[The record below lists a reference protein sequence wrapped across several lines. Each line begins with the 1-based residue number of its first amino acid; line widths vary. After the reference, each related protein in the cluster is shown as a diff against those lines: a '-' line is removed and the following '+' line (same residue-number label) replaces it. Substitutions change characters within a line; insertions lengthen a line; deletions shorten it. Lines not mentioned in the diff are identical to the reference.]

1 MTFLFAIVLEEGS
14 VTVVSLWSLKD
25 SCLWLGKSS
34 EGAGRGG
41 GLRALFR
48 THNVSFKCVTVACRY
63 CPISHRNESGV
74 ERYLSE
80 ISVPRLCF

>member
-1 MTFLFAIVLEEGS
+1 MTFLFAIVFEEGS

-34 EGAGRGG
+34 EGAG

-48 THNVSFKCVTVACRY
+48 THNVSFKRVTVACRY
-63 CPISHRNESGV
+63 CPISHRNESDV